1 MTGNASLT
9 DELMG
14 QLQGAPMQG
23 LAQQLGID
31 SAQAEQ
37 AVGVALPML
46 FGALGQNASQ
56 PQGAADLFGAL
67 QRDHSTANGALDL
80 GGLLG
85 GLGGL
90 LGGGAGGNAAGGAGG
105 ALGGLGALLGG
116 SGGGLGS
123 ILGSVLGGG
132 ASGGSQLNGGSILG
146 NIFGGQQ
153 QQAESHLGQATGL
166 GANAGPLLAM
176 LAPLVMSFLA
186 KRVQTQGLGA
196 NDLGNALGQESGQI
210 QAQGGAAGNILGSL
224 FGQGGGGV
232 ADLIKLGSSLLGGR
246 Q

>member
-1 MTGNASLT
+1 MTANASLT

-31 SAQAEQ
+31 SVQAEQ

-46 FGALGQNASQ
+46 FGALGQNAAQ
-56 PQGAADLFGAL
+56 PEGAADLLGAL
-67 QRDHSTANGALDL
+67 QRDHSSANGALDM

-90 LGGGAGGNAAGGAGG
+90 LGGGTGAA
-105 ALGGLGALLGG
+105 
-116 SGGGLGS
+116 GGLGS

-132 ASGGSQLNGGSILG
+132 SGAGNSQLDAGAILG
-146 NIFGGQQ
+146 NIFGGQR
-153 QQAESHLGQATGL
+153 QQAESQLGQATGL
-166 GANAGPLLAM
+166 GGNAGQLLAL

-186 KRVQTQGLGA
+186 NRVQSQGMGA
-196 NDLGNALGQESGQI
+196 GDLGNALDQERGQI
-210 QAQGGAAGNILGSL
+210 QSQGGAAGGILGSL
-224 FGQGGGGV
+224 LDQNGDGKLDAG
-232 ADLIKLGSSLLGGR
+232 DLFKLGAGLLGGR
-246 Q
+246 R

>member
-1 MTGNASLT
+1 MTANASLT

-31 SAQAEQ
+31 SVQAEQ

-46 FGALGQNASQ
+46 FGALGQNTAQ

-67 QRDHSTANGALDL
+67 QRDHSSANGAMDM
-80 GGLLG
+80 
-85 GLGGL
+85 GGL
-90 LGGGAGGNAAGGAGG
+90 LGGGAGAAGG
-105 ALGGLGALLGG
+105 L
-116 SGGGLGS
+116 GGLGS

-132 ASGGSQLNGGSILG
+132 SGAGNSQLDAGAILG

-153 QQAESHLGQATGL
+153 QQAESRLGQATGL
-166 GANAGPLLAM
+166 GGNAGQLLAL

-186 KRVQTQGLGA
+186 NRVQSQGMGA
-196 NDLGNALGQESGQI
+196 GDLGNALDQERGQI
-210 QAQGGAAGNILGSL
+210 QSQGGAAGGILGSL
-224 FGQGGGGV
+224 LDQNGDGKLDAG
-232 ADLIKLGSSLLGGR
+232 DLFKLGAGLLGGR
-246 Q
+246 R

>member
-1 MTGNASLT
+1 MTTNASLT

-56 PQGAADLFGAL
+56 PQGAADLLGAL
-67 QRDHSTANGALDL
+67 QRDHSSANGAMDL

-90 LGGGAGGNAAGGAGG
+90 LGGAGGGV
-105 ALGGLGALLGG
+105 
-116 SGGGLGS
+116 GGGLGS

-132 ASGGSQLNGGSILG
+132 ASGTNAVQTDGGSILG
-146 NIFGGQQ
+146 HIFGGNQD
-153 QQAESHLGQATGL
+153 QAQAQLGQATGL
-166 GANAGPLLAM
+166 GGNSGQLLAM

-186 KRVQTQGLGA
+186 HRVQSQGMGA
-196 NDLGNALGQESGQI
+196 GELGNVLGQESSQI
-210 QAQGGAAGNILGSL
+210 QAQGGPAGGILGSL
-224 FGQGGGGV
+224 LDQNGDGKLDVG
-232 ADLIKLGSSLLGGR
+232 DLFKLGGSLLGGGR
-246 Q
+246 

>member
-1 MTGNASLT
+1 MNTSASLT

-23 LAQQLGID
+23 LAQQLGVD

-56 PQGAADLFGAL
+56 PQGAAALLGAL
-67 QRDHSTANGALDL
+67 QRDHSSANGAMDL

-90 LGGGAGGNAAGGAGG
+90 LGGAGGGA
-105 ALGGLGALLGG
+105 
-116 SGGGLGS
+116 GGLGS

-132 ASGGSQLNGGSILG
+132 GAGANAAQADGGSILG
-146 NIFGGQQ
+146 HIFGGNQD
-153 QQAESHLGQATGL
+153 QAQAQLGQATGL
-166 GANAGPLLAM
+166 GSNAGQLLAM

-186 KRVQTQGLGA
+186 HRVQSQGMGA
-196 NDLGNALGQESGQI
+196 SELGNTLGQESSQI
-210 QAQGGAAGNILGSL
+210 QSQGGVAGGILGSL
-224 FGQGGGGV
+224 LDQNGDGKLDMG
-232 ADLIKLGSSLLGGR
+232 DLFKLGGSLLGGR
-246 Q
+246 R

>member
-31 SAQAEQ
+31 SVQAEQ

-85 GLGGL
+85 GL
-90 LGGGAGGNAAGGAGG
+90 LGGGAGGGAGG
-105 ALGGLGALLGG
+105 ALGGLGGLLGG
-116 SGGGLGS
+116 AGGGAGGLGS
-123 ILGSVLGGG
+123 ILGAVLGGG
-132 ASGGSQLNGGSILG
+132 AGGGSQLNGGSILG

-186 KRVQTQGLGA
+186 NRVQSQGMGA
-196 NDLGNALGQESGQI
+196 NDLGSALGQERGQI

-224 FGQGGGGV
+224 LDQNGDGKLDVGDLFKIGG
-232 ADLIKLGSSLLGGR
+232 SLLGGR
-246 Q
+246 R

>member
-1 MTGNASLT
+1 MTTNTSLT

-14 QLQGAPMQG
+14 QLQGTPMQG

-56 PQGAADLFGAL
+56 PQGASDLLGAL
-67 QRDHSTANGALDL
+67 QRDHSSASGAMDL

-90 LGGGAGGNAAGGAGG
+90 LGGAGGGA
-105 ALGGLGALLGG
+105 
-116 SGGGLGS
+116 GGGLGS
-123 ILGSVLGGG
+123 ILGSVLGGNG
-132 ASGGSQLNGGSILG
+132 AGANAAQADGGSILG
-146 NIFGGQQ
+146 HIFGGNQD
-153 QQAESHLGQATGL
+153 QAQAQLGQATGL
-166 GANAGPLLAM
+166 GGNSGQLLAM

-186 KRVQTQGLGA
+186 NRVHSQGMGA
-196 NDLGNALGQESGQI
+196 GELGNALGQENSQI
-210 QAQGGAAGNILGSL
+210 QAQGGPAGGILGSL
-224 FGQGGGGV
+224 LDQNGDGKLDVG
-232 ADLIKLGSSLLGGR
+232 DLFKLGGSLLGGR
-246 Q
+246 R

>member
-1 MTGNASLT
+1 MSSNASLT

-14 QLQGAPMQG
+14 QLQGEPMQG

-46 FGALGQNASQ
+46 FGALGQNAAQ

-67 QRDHSTANGALDL
+67 QRDHSSANGAMDL

-85 GLGGL
+85 GLL
-90 LGGGAGGNAAGGAGG
+90 GGAGGGAAGG
-105 ALGGLGALLGG
+105 LGG
-116 SGGGLGS
+116 

-132 ASGGSQLNGGSILG
+132 SAGGSSQLDAGSILG

-153 QQAESHLGQATGL
+153 QQAESQLGQATGL
-166 GANAGPLLAM
+166 GANSGQLLAM

-186 KRVQTQGLGA
+186 NRVQAQGMGA
-196 NDLGNALGQESGQI
+196 SDLGNALDQERSQI
-210 QAQGGAAGNILGSL
+210 QSQGGMAGGILGSL
-224 FGQGGGGV
+224 LDQNGDGKLDVG
-232 ADLIKLGSSLLGGR
+232 DLFKLGAGLLGGR
-246 Q
+246 R

>member
-1 MTGNASLT
+1 MTANASLT

-31 SAQAEQ
+31 SVQAEQ

-46 FGALGQNASQ
+46 FGALGQNTAQ
-56 PQGAADLFGAL
+56 PQGAA
-67 QRDHSTANGALDL
+67 

-85 GLGGL
+85 AA
-90 LGGGAGGNAAGGAGG
+90 GGGAGAAGG
-105 ALGGLGALLGG
+105 L
-116 SGGGLGS
+116 GGLGS

-132 ASGGSQLNGGSILG
+132 SGAGNSQLDAGAILG

-153 QQAESHLGQATGL
+153 QQAESRLGQATGL
-166 GANAGPLLAM
+166 GGNAGQLLAL

-186 KRVQTQGLGA
+186 NRVQSQGMGA
-196 NDLGNALGQESGQI
+196 GDLGNALDQERGQI
-210 QAQGGAAGNILGSL
+210 QSQGGAAGGILGSL
-224 FGQGGGGV
+224 LDQNGDGKLDAG
-232 ADLIKLGSSLLGGR
+232 DLFKLGAGLLGGR
-246 Q
+246 R